1 MFSLCS
7 SPVAPR
13 TGPRAG
19 LGVAA
24 QCLLEHSWE
33 QEPDRTRARVMAL
46 QFWILT
52 PLVGTYTH
60 QAQDFSNSDTE
71 AGHLVAEGTLGTWG
85 QPFIFAPINLAKS
98 S

>member
-1 MFSLCS
+1 M
-7 SPVAPR
+7 
-13 TGPRAG
+13 GPRAG

-24 QCLLEHSWE
+24 GAQLGTGAGQE
-33 QEPDRTRARVMAL
+33 QRRCWTTRARVMAL

-60 QAQDFSNSDTE
+60 QAQDFSNGDTE
-71 AGHLVAEGTLGTWG
+71 AGHLVVEVTLGTWG